1 MATVRVRVA
10 AHGKKMKKKDYY
22 TTQGVWFV
30 GTIFTNI
37 IL

>member
-22 TTQGVWFV
+22 TQGVWFV